1 MSTQANQNG
10 YAVAFSVM
18 AGVCIVL
25 PVAIVWATIEKML
38 NPNPPKRDVPVVD
51 TRDDG

>member
-38 NPNPPKRDVPVVD
+38 KLPESDATD
-51 TRDDG
+51 E